1 MIRAVKSHATIVGRR
16 TYPGKTD
23 MPYKKVTPS
32 EVVHIGSVD
41 YENVD
46 GDYLEKRQLK
56 SGAAGWI
63 LLAGLG
69 VSYVISGDFAG
80 WNFGLEQGGFGG
92 MLIATVMMAAMYTCM
107 VFGVAE
113 LSAAIPTAGG
123 GYGFARRAMGPLGG
137 FLTGTA
143 ILLEYAI
150 APAAIAI
157 FIGGYVGELIGVD
170 GPLVYAA
177 FYVIFIG
184 IHLLGAGEAL
194 KIMLVITAIAAAALL
209 VFILGMIPKFEWANL
224 MDITVNTEAV
234 GASPFLPEGYVG
246 IWAAIPFAMWL
257 FLAIEG
263 VPLAAEET
271 KDPARDMPRGI
282 ITAMMILLIF
292 GGLVLF
298 LAPGGSSAELMKN
311 HGAPLVGALQHA
323 YGESSLM
330 AMFVNVVGLA
340 GLIASFFSIIF
351 AYSRQL
357 FALSRAGYLPKW
369 LSLTGGRKVP
379 TMALIV
385 PGVLGFL
392 LSLTG
397 EGDLMITIAVFG
409 ATISYAMMMLSHII
423 LRVKN
428 PELDRPYRTPGGVL
442 TTSIALVLSLIA
454 LASTFV
460 VSMEAAMW
468 SAVFYAVMVAYFAFY
483 SRHHL
488 VAKAPEEEFL
498 AIARAEAELR

>member
-1 MIRAVKSHATIVGRR
+1 M
-16 TYPGKTD
+16 
-23 MPYKKVTPS
+23 
-32 EVVHIGSVD
+32 D
-41 YENVD
+41 YENVSN
-46 GDYLEKRQLK
+46 DYLEKRQLK
-56 SGAAGWI
+56 KGAAGWI
-63 LLAGLG
+63 LLASLG

-92 MLIATVMMAAMYTCM
+92 MFIATILMAAMYTFM
-107 VFGVAE
+107 VFGLAE
-113 LSAAIPTAGG
+113 LSSAIPTAGG

-157 FIGGYVGELIGVD
+157 FIGGYVGEMFGLN

-177 FYVIFIG
+177 FYIIFVG
-184 IHLLGAGEAL
+184 IHLWGAGEAL

-209 VFILGMIPKFEWANL
+209 VFILGMLPEFELANL
-224 MDITVNTEAV
+224 TDIAVNESAV
-234 GASPFLPEGYVG
+234 GASAFLPQGYFG

-257 FLAIEG
+257 FLAVEG

-271 KDPARDMPRGI
+271 KNPAQDMPKGI
-282 ITAMMILLIF
+282 ITAMVILLIF

-298 LAPGGSSAELMKN
+298 LAPGGSSAELMKD
-311 HGAPLVGALQHA
+311 HSAPLVGALQHA
-323 YGESSLM
+323 YGESSAM
-330 AMFVNVVGLA
+330 ATFVNLVGLA

-351 AYSRQL
+351 AYSRQV
-357 FALSRAGYLPKW
+357 FALSRAGYLPRW
-369 LSLTGGRKVP
+369 LSLTGNRKVP
-379 TMALIV
+379 TMALVV
-385 PGVLGFL
+385 PGVIGFL

-397 EGDLMITIAVFG
+397 EGDLMITMAVFG

-423 LRVKN
+423 LRVKEPN
-428 PELDRPYRTPGGVL
+428 MHRPYRTPGGIL
-442 TTSIALVLSLIA
+442 TTGIALLLSVAAFI
-454 LASTFV
+454 STFL
-460 VSMEAAMW
+460 VSQEAAMW

-488 VAKAPEEEFL
+488 VAKAPEEEFE
-498 AIARAEAELR
+498 AIAKAEAELS

>member
-1 MIRAVKSHATIVGRR
+1 MAETTAATASDNSIASSTTHVG
-16 TYPGKTD
+16 T
-23 MPYKKVTPS
+23 
-32 EVVHIGSVD
+32 VD
-41 YENVD
+41 YENVSN
-46 GDYLEKRQLK
+46 DYLEKRQLK
-56 SGAAGWI
+56 KGAAGWI
-63 LLAGLG
+63 LLASLG

-92 MLIATVMMAAMYTCM
+92 MFIATILMAAMYTFM
-107 VFGVAE
+107 VFGLAE
-113 LSAAIPTAGG
+113 LSSAIPTAGG

-157 FIGGYVGELIGVD
+157 FIGGYVGELFGLN

-177 FYVIFIG
+177 FYIIFVG
-184 IHLLGAGEAL
+184 IHLWGAGEAL

-209 VFILGMIPKFEWANL
+209 VFILGMLPEFELANL
-224 MDITVNTEAV
+224 TDIAVNESAA
-234 GASPFLPEGYVG
+234 GASAFLPQGYFG

-257 FLAIEG
+257 FLAVEG

-271 KDPARDMPRGI
+271 KNPARDMPKGI
-282 ITAMMILLIF
+282 ISAMVILLIF

-298 LAPGGSSAELMKN
+298 LAPGGSSADLMKD
-311 HGAPLVGALQHA
+311 HSAPLVGALQHA
-323 YGESSLM
+323 YGESSAM
-330 AMFVNVVGLA
+330 ATFVNLVGLA

-351 AYSRQL
+351 AYSRQV
-357 FALSRAGYLPKW
+357 FALSRAGYLPRW
-369 LSLTGGRKVP
+369 LSLTGSRKVP
-379 TMALIV
+379 TMALVV
-385 PGVLGFL
+385 PGVIGFL

-397 EGDLMITIAVFG
+397 EGDLMITMAVFG

-423 LRVKN
+423 LRVKEPN
-428 PELDRPYRTPGGVL
+428 MHRPYRTPGGIL
-442 TTSIALVLSLIA
+442 TTGIALVLSIA
-454 LASTFV
+454 AFISTFL
-460 VSMEAAMW
+460 VSREAAMW

-488 VAKAPEEEFL
+488 VAKAPEEEFE
-498 AIARAEAELR
+498 AIAKAEAELS